1 MRTKRY
7 HEIGCLKQLG
17 MVSNNKNRT
26 LTLDTSSKPSSIA
39 RNSRFFQYRYAMY
52 VPIHV
57 QLIQKIFWPFR
68 NTFRIIILEM
78 FCSVK
83 RTEKQSR
90 LSRLGFRVHVSFH
103 GLLPRRMTC
112 IVSHHSNEVRV
123 IVIICKMR
131 LQCYLHLSEFIML
144 HDKIL
149 SKVPTLFPPFINLV
163 LLTG

>member
-1 MRTKRY
+1 M
-7 HEIGCLKQLG
+7 I
-17 MVSNNKNRT
+17 SNNKNKRT

-83 RTEKQSR
+83 RTERQSR
-90 LSRLGFRVHVSFH
+90 LSRLGFCVHVSFH
-103 GLLPRRMTC
+103 GLSPRRMTC
-112 IVSHHSNEVRV
+112 IVSHRSNKVYV
-123 IVIICKMR
+123 IVIICEMG
-131 LQCYLHLSEFIML
+131 LQCYLHLSEFIMV

-149 SKVPTLFPPFINLV
+149 SKAPTLY
-163 LLTG
+163 